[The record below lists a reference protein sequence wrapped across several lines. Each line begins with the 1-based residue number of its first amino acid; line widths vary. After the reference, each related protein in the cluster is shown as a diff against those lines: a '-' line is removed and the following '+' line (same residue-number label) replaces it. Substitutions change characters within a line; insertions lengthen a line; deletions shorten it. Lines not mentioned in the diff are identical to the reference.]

1 MMNVNSKIDI
11 GYIDRIG
18 EEALIKL
25 LFEITMKSPTSFG
38 LSKEAIRTEV
48 RKTETPLKSVDTLQD
63 PLEDQRQFA
72 LDRGVDASTGQVS
85 EVGNG
90 SKEKRIKRPSV
101 SKVESS
107 LVNQVLGFSPYPQ
120 ASRPIPVNITGPS
133 IEVISKEKIFRDVWY
148 SEIPWST
155 RRSCAYCKNH
165 GHGMHDCVMFV
176 AVVIKKDDEK
186 RFKAVE
192 GDVLRTPQVQ
202 NFSNRMFDRQASD
215 PKGITNYKTD
225 RGSTSLKHSTI
236 VKAGMMNSGKVSPN
250 ESDPRPGFRD
260 SKALALVAPPGQKEL
275 STMKAI
281 VPKDYG
287 LMIESFDE
295 YPTIDVHVGEVSQF
309 RDFEEGYEICT
320 TSGNVI
326 SDARFDS
333 GTEVTVGSWWKHKD
347 LFDSYSSAS
356 GKVHVANDAPVN
368 VLAVGHMGLLV
379 KVNGMESRSCPRAN
393 VVLVQSQNWP
403 SFLVRRPELRRM
415 GLDPAQNRKRHKNV
429 QLVPHGTVDEVT
441 RLILVAKSLQDGAIS
456 VYPQISIGNVPRTSV
471 DQDGYFEVCITESRL
486 APSVN
491 LSRHPLNEDARGCS
505 TTSFNVRSSA
515 IQIPPI
521 WIYSSVGNLDLVERI
536 NSKTFE
542 GIDFGEIIKL
552 RRHAED
558 IADDNLGDNLLSEVE
573 EGLSIEDEEP
583 LIRRAIHE
591 MVDCSEVSEEMRT
604 SLRNLCLRYWDI
616 FSTDHTQ
623 TKISGLTPMPVYP
636 LEVFDFLY
644 PRVRPM

>member
-25 LFEITMKSPTSFG
+25 LFEITMKAPTSFG

-215 PKGITNYKTD
+215 PEGRINYKTV

-287 LMIESFDE
+287 LMIEGFDE
-295 YPTIDVHVGEVSQF
+295 
-309 RDFEEGYEICT
+309 
-320 TSGNVI
+320 
-326 SDARFDS
+326 FDS

-356 GKVHVANDAPVN
+356 GKVHAANDAPVN

-415 GLDPAQNRKRHKNV
+415 GLDPAQN
-429 QLVPHGTVDEVT
+429 
-441 RLILVAKSLQDGAIS
+441 
-456 VYPQISIGNVPRTSV
+456 
-471 DQDGYFEVCITESRL
+471 
-486 APSVN
+486 
-491 LSRHPLNEDARGCS
+491 
-505 TTSFNVRSSA
+505 
-515 IQIPPI
+515 
-521 WIYSSVGNLDLVERI
+521 
-536 NSKTFE
+536 
-542 GIDFGEIIKL
+542 
-552 RRHAED
+552 
-558 IADDNLGDNLLSEVE
+558 LGL
-573 EGLSIEDEEP
+573 G
-583 LIRRAIHE
+583 
-591 MVDCSEVSEEMRT
+591 
-604 SLRNLCLRYWDI
+604 
-616 FSTDHTQ
+616 
-623 TKISGLTPMPVYP
+623 
-636 LEVFDFLY
+636 
-644 PRVRPM
+644 